1 MNQIKIL
8 SPTFALDLTTAASS
22 ALQIV
27 PNTPTRA
34 YRVALLNTGTGRAGV
49 TLGTTSTNMDTPV
62 IASTGGSGSLVLPAN
77 MIYPM
82 IIDCGAPDL
91 YIKGISSG
99 TNTLY
104 VTLVATE

>member
-49 TLGTTSTNMDTPV
+49 TLGTTATNMETPV

-82 IIDCGAPDL
+82 IIDCGAPNL

-104 VTLVATE
+104 ITLVATE

>member
-27 PNTPTRA
+27 PSSPTRA
-34 YRVALLNTGTGRAGV
+34 YRVALLNTGTGRAAV
-49 TLGTTSTNMDTPV
+49 TFGTTSSNMDTPV

>member
-8 SPTFALDLTTAASS
+8 SPTFALDLTTSASA

-27 PNTPTRA
+27 PSSPTRA
-34 YRVALLNTGTGRAGV
+34 YRVALLNT
-49 TLGTTSTNMDTPV
+49 
-62 IASTGGSGSLVLPAN
+62 N

-104 VTLVATE
+104 ITLVATE

>member
-8 SPTFALDLTTAASS
+8 SPTFALDLTTSASS

-27 PNTPTRA
+27 PSSPTRA
-34 YRVALLNTGTGRAGV
+34 YRVALLNTGTGRAAV
-49 TLGTTSTNMDTPV
+49 TFGTTSGNMDTPV

-82 IIDCGAPDL
+82 IIDCGAPNL
-91 YIKGISSG
+91 FLKGISSG

-104 VTLVATE
+104 ITLVATE

>member
-1 MNQIKIL
+1 MNQIKVL
-8 SPTFALDLTTAASS
+8 SPTYALDLTTAASS

-34 YRVALLNTGTGRAGV
+34 FRVALLNTGSGRAAV
-49 TLGTTSTNMDTPV
+49 TFGTTDSNMLTPA
-62 IASTGGSGSLVLPAN
+62 IATTGNGGSFVLPAN

-82 IIDCGAPDL
+82 VLDCPAPDFYL
-91 YIKGISSG
+91 KAISSA

>member
-8 SPTFALDLTTAASS
+8 SPTFALDLTTSASA

-27 PNTPTRA
+27 PSSPTRA
-34 YRVALLNTGTGRAGV
+34 YRVGLLNTGTGRAAV
-49 TLGTTSTNMDTPV
+49 TFGTTSSNMDTPV

>member
-34 YRVALLNTGTGRAGV
+34 YRVALLNTGTGIAGV
-49 TLGTTSTNMDTPV
+49 TLGTTSTNMGTPV
-62 IASTGGSGSLVLPAN
+62 IASTGGSGSLVLPAS

-82 IIDCGAPDL
+82 IIDCGAPNL
-91 YIKGISSG
+91 YITGISSG

-104 VTLVATE
+104 ITLVATE

>member
-8 SPTFALDLTTAASS
+8 SPTYALDLTTSASA
-22 ALQIV
+22 ALQII
-27 PNTPTRA
+27 PTSNTRA
-34 YRVALLNTGTGRAGV
+34 YRVALLNTGTGKAGV
-49 TLGTTSTNMDTPV
+49 TFGTSSTNMDTPT
-62 IASTGGSGSLVLPAN
+62 IASTGNSGSLVLPAN

-91 YIKGISSG
+91 YLKAISSG

-104 VTLVATE
+104 ITLVATE

>member
-8 SPTFALDLTTAASS
+8 SPTFALDLTSSASS

-49 TLGTTSTNMDTPV
+49 TLGTTASNMDTPV

-82 IIDCGAPDL
+82 IIDCGAPNL
-91 YIKGISSG
+91 FLKGISSG

-104 VTLVATE
+104 ITLVATE

>member
-8 SPTFALDLTTAASS
+8 SPTFALDLTTSASS

-49 TLGTTSTNMDTPV
+49 TLGTTSSNMDTPV

-82 IIDCGAPDL
+82 IIDCGAPNL
-91 YIKGISSG
+91 FLKGISSG

-104 VTLVATE
+104 ITLVATE

>member
-8 SPTFALDLTTAASS
+8 SATFALDLTTAASS

-34 YRVALLNTGTGRAGV
+34 YRVALLNTGTGKAGV
-49 TLGTTSTNMDTPV
+49 TFGTTSSNMDTPA
-62 IASTGGSGSLVLPAN
+62 IAATGGSGALVLPGN

-82 IIDCGAPDL
+82 IVDCGAPDL
-91 YIKGISSG
+91 YIKAISSG

>member
-8 SPTFALDLTTAASS
+8 SPTYALDLTTSASS

-27 PNTPTRA
+27 PSSPTRA
-34 YRVALLNTGTGRAGV
+34 YRVALLNTGTGKAGV
-49 TLGTTSTNMDTPV
+49 TFGTTSSNMETPA
-62 IASTGGSGSLVLPAN
+62 IAATGGSGSLVLPGN

>member
-1 MNQIKIL
+1 
-8 SPTFALDLTTAASS
+8 LDLTTSASS

-27 PNTPTRA
+27 PSSPTRA
-34 YRVALLNTGTGRAGV
+34 YRVALLNTGTGKAAV
-49 TLGTTSTNMDTPV
+49 TFGTTSTNMDTPV

>member
-8 SPTFALDLTTAASS
+8 SPTFALDLTTSASS

-27 PNTPTRA
+27 PSSPTRA
-34 YRVALLNTGTGRAGV
+34 YRVGLLNTGTGKAAV
-49 TLGTTSTNMDTPV
+49 TFGTTSTNMDTPV

-82 IIDCGAPDL
+82 IIDCGAPNL

>member
-49 TLGTTSTNMDTPV
+49 TLGTTATNMDTPV

-82 IIDCGAPDL
+82 IIDCGSPNL

-104 VTLVATE
+104 ITLVATE

>member
-8 SPTFALDLTTAASS
+8 SPTFALDLTTSASS

-27 PNTPTRA
+27 PSSPTRA
-34 YRVALLNTGTGRAGV
+34 YRVGLLNTGTGRAAV
-49 TLGTTSTNMDTPV
+49 TFGTTSTNMDTPV

>member
-8 SPTFALDLTTAASS
+8 SPTYALDLTTSASS

-34 YRVALLNTGTGRAGV
+34 YRVALLNTGTGKAAV
-49 TLGTTSTNMDTPV
+49 TFGTTSSNMDTPA
-62 IASTGGSGSLVLPAN
+62 IAATGGSGSFVLPAN

-82 IIDCGAPDL
+82 IIDCGAPNL
-91 YIKGISSG
+91 YLKAISSG

-104 VTLVATE
+104 ITLVATE

>member
-8 SPTFALDLTTAASS
+8 SPTFALDLTTSASS

-27 PNTPTRA
+27 PSSPTRA
-34 YRVALLNTGTGRAGV
+34 YRVALLNTGTGKAGV
-49 TLGTTSTNMDTPV
+49 TFGTTSRNMDTPA

-82 IIDCGAPDL
+82 IIDCGAPNL
-91 YIKGISSG
+91 FLKGISSG

>member
-1 MNQIKIL
+1 
-8 SPTFALDLTTAASS
+8 
-22 ALQIV
+22 
-27 PNTPTRA
+27 
-34 YRVALLNTGTGRAGV
+34 
-49 TLGTTSTNMDTPV
+49 V

-82 IIDCGAPDL
+82 IIDCGSPNL

-104 VTLVATE
+104 ITLVATE

>member
-27 PNTPTRA
+27 PSSPTRA
-34 YRVALLNTGTGRAGV
+34 YRVGLLNTGTGRAAV
-49 TLGTTSTNMDTPV
+49 TFGTTSSNMETPV

-104 VTLVATE
+104 ITLVATE

>member
-8 SPTFALDLTTAASS
+8 SPTFALDLTTSASS

-34 YRVALLNTGTGRAGV
+34 YRVALLNTGTGRAAV
-49 TLGTTSTNMDTPV
+49 TFGTTSTNMDTPV

-82 IIDCGAPDL
+82 IIDCGAPNL
-91 YIKGISSG
+91 FLKGISSG

-104 VTLVATE
+104 ITLVATE

>member
-8 SPTFALDLTTAASS
+8 SATFALDLTTAASS

-34 YRVALLNTGTGRAGV
+34 YRVALLNTGTGKAGV
-49 TLGTTSTNMDTPV
+49 TFGTTSSNMDTPV

-82 IIDCGAPDL
+82 IIDCGAPNL

-104 VTLVATE
+104 ITLVATE

>member
-8 SPTFALDLTTAASS
+8 SPTFALDLTTSASS

-27 PNTPTRA
+27 PSSPTRA
-34 YRVALLNTGTGRAGV
+34 YRVALLNTGTGKAAV
-49 TLGTTSTNMDTPV
+49 TFGTTSTNMDTPV

>member
-8 SPTFALDLTTAASS
+8 SPTYALDLTTSASS
-22 ALQIV
+22 ALQII
-27 PNTPTRA
+27 PTSNTRA
-34 YRVALLNTGTGRAGV
+34 YRVALLNTGTGKAGV
-49 TLGTTSTNMDTPV
+49 TFGTSATNMDTPA
-62 IASTGGSGSLVLPAN
+62 IAATGGSGSLVLPGN

-82 IIDCGAPDL
+82 IIDCGVPDQ

>member
-1 MNQIKIL
+1 MGMHEIAETNERR
-8 SPTFALDLTTAASS
+8 DR
-22 ALQIV
+22 
-27 PNTPTRA
+27 PNTGAGIPVN
-34 YRVALLNTGTGRAGV
+34 RVALLNTGTGRAAV
-49 TLGTTSTNMDTPV
+49 TFGTTSSNMDTPA
-62 IASTGGSGSLVLPAN
+62 IASTGNAGSLVLPAN

-104 VTLVATE
+104 ITLVATE

>member
-27 PNTPTRA
+27 PSSPTRA
-34 YRVALLNTGTGRAGV
+34 YRVGLLNTGTGRAAV
-49 TLGTTSTNMDTPV
+49 TFGTTSSNMDTPV

>member
-8 SPTFALDLTTAASS
+8 SPTFALDLTTSASS

-34 YRVALLNTGTGRAGV
+34 YRVALLNTGTGKAAV
-49 TLGTTSTNMDTPV
+49 TFGTTSTNMDTPV

-82 IIDCGAPDL
+82 IIDCGSPDL

>member
-8 SPTFALDLTTAASS
+8 SPTYALDLTTSASA
-22 ALQIV
+22 ALQII
-27 PNTPTRA
+27 PTSNTRA
-34 YRVALLNTGTGRAGV
+34 YRVALLNTGTGKAGV
-49 TLGTTSTNMDTPV
+49 TFGTSATNMDTPA
-62 IASTGGSGSLVLPAN
+62 IATTGNAGSLVLPGN

-91 YIKGISSG
+91 YLKAISSG

>member
-8 SPTFALDLTTAASS
+8 SPTYALDLTTSASS
-22 ALQIV
+22 ALQII
-27 PNTPTRA
+27 PTSNTRA
-34 YRVALLNTGTGRAGV
+34 YRVALLNTGTGKAGV
-49 TLGTTSTNMDTPV
+49 TFGTSATNMDTPT
-62 IASTGGSGSLVLPAN
+62 IASTGNAGSLVLPAN

-91 YIKGISSG
+91 YLKAISSG

>member
-8 SPTFALDLTTAASS
+8 SPTFALDLTTAASA
-22 ALQIV
+22 ALQII

-34 YRVALLNTGTGRAGV
+34 YRVALLNTGTGKAGV
-49 TLGTTSTNMDTPV
+49 TFGTTSSNMDTPV

-82 IIDCGAPDL
+82 IIDCGSPNL

-104 VTLVATE
+104 ITLVATE